1 MRHGGRFILLG
12 VVGLV
17 LLASAFWL
25 ALGVEA
31 VKGLVPPGSDELRI
45 QALTASQLRFSYR
58 LAFGQNLST
67 VVADLS
73 NQGWVIYDDGA
84 RVLWPD
90 QFDNSALLLH
100 FRRSSWFH
108 LVGQWLTVR
117 RDATNPRMFTIDI
130 MQMITKRP

>member
-17 LLASAFWL
+17 LLASAIWL
-25 ALGVEA
+25 SMAVGA

-45 QALTASQLRFSYR
+45 QALTTSQLRFSYQ
-58 LAFGQNLST
+58 LGFGQDLSA

-73 NQGWVIYDDGA
+73 NQGWIIYDDGA
-84 RVLWPD
+84 RVLWAD
-90 QFDNSALLLH
+90 QFDKNAMLLH

-108 LVGQWLTVR
+108 LADQWLTLR
-117 RDATNPRMFTIDI
+117 RDTANPRVFTIE
-130 MQMITKRP
+130 ITQIITNRP